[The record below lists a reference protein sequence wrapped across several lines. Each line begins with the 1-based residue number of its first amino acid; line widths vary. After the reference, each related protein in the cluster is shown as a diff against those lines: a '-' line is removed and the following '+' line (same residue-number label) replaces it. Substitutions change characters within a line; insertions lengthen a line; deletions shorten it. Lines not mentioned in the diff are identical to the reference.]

1 MTGENGRF
9 IRKKVNYSMVS
20 NVILRD
26 PTISLRAKGLY
37 SLIQSYITMDN
48 FTLFKSFLERNCIE
62 GERAFDSAWKELKEK
77 GYLKQY
83 KSRSGKGF
91 VYEYEL
97 LDVPE
102 VEEKQEVKEEKEKE
116 VKQPIT
122 KEGKLLEN
130 LKKQITYSGFS
141 REDLEQVD
149 EILLLMSEILLS
161 NAKSI
166 KINQEEVKINDV
178 KSRFAKLNYEHI
190 QYVLDLINDSSGEIK
205 FKRSYLITILY
216 NAPTTMALYYTNC
229 VNRHL
234 YGERKGII

>member
-102 VEEKQEVKEEKEKE
+102 VEEKQEVKEEKKGA
-116 VKQPIT
+116 KQPIT
-122 KEGKLLEN
+122 KEGKIIEN
-130 LKKQITYSGFS
+130 LKEQIEYSGFS
-141 REDLEQVD
+141 AKERKQVD
-149 EILLLMSEILLS
+149 EILMLMCEVFLS
-161 NAKSI
+161 SAKTI
-166 KINQEEVKINDV
+166 HINKEDV
-178 KSRFAKLNYEHI
+178 ELDYVRSRFAKINYEHI
-190 QYVLDLINDSSGEIK
+190 QYVLDVISDSSGSNLA
-205 FKRSYLITILY
+205 RQYLLTVLY
-216 NAPTTMALYYTNC
+216 NAPTTITMYYKTKVMKDMLGGRNA
-229 VNRHL
+229 
-234 YGERKGII
+234 I